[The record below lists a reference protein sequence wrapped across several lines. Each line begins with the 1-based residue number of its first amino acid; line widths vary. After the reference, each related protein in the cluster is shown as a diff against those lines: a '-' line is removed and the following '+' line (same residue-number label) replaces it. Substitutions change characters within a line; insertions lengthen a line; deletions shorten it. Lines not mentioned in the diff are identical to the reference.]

1 MLENLS
7 AAKIVSLVTS
17 KEIKTTEVVDY
28 YLSQIK
34 KYNPKLNAIVSLK
47 KEEQIKIEANNFKNS
62 SDKIG
67 LIPGMPLAIKDITD
81 AKGFPTTFG
90 LPEYKNNIASKNSI
104 LVERLINQ
112 GAIIIGKTNTPE
124 LAVGGHTM
132 NKIFGSTAN
141 AYDTSKSAGGSSG
154 GAATA
159 VAASLVPFADGTD
172 MMGSLR
178 NPPAFSNLYGFR
190 PTPGVIPEDRSDFKK
205 NYPILQSAGCIAK
218 TPNELALFLDAIAG
232 KHGLDPISFDLTSS
246 FRDKEFSDSEFLNL
260 KIAWLG
266 DMQGQY
272 KFESGII
279 ELCENKLQ
287 LLEKNSI
294 KIEYLNPELDTE
306 QLWECFTTLRS
317 KIQYEDYSKMELI
330 SLENLSIPPR
340 WEYDSGKKIKNQD
353 FHKSMI
359 LRGDYTKI
367 INSLF
372 LRFDFLVLPAAQMFP
387 FDKNLPFPKKLGT
400 MEFDTYHRWLEVV
413 ILSSLFS
420 LPTVTVPVGF
430 SETGLPMGMQIIAKK
445 GDDLNLIAFAKR
457 YEELFRFSKFKPKN
471 LD

>member
-47 KEEQIKIEANNFKNS
+47 KDEQIKIEANNFENS

-172 MMGSLR
+172 MM
-178 NPPAFSNLYGFR
+178 
-190 PTPGVIPEDRSDFKK
+190 
-205 NYPILQSAGCIAK
+205 
-218 TPNELALFLDAIAG
+218 
-232 KHGLDPISFDLTSS
+232 
-246 FRDKEFSDSEFLNL
+246 
-260 KIAWLG
+260 
-266 DMQGQY
+266 
-272 KFESGII
+272 
-279 ELCENKLQ
+279 
-287 LLEKNSI
+287 
-294 KIEYLNPELDTE
+294 
-306 QLWECFTTLRS
+306 
-317 KIQYEDYSKMELI
+317 
-330 SLENLSIPPR
+330 
-340 WEYDSGKKIKNQD
+340 
-353 FHKSMI
+353 
-359 LRGDYTKI
+359 
-367 INSLF
+367 
-372 LRFDFLVLPAAQMFP
+372 
-387 FDKNLPFPKKLGT
+387 
-400 MEFDTYHRWLEVV
+400 
-413 ILSSLFS
+413 
-420 LPTVTVPVGF
+420 
-430 SETGLPMGMQIIAKK
+430 
-445 GDDLNLIAFAKR
+445 
-457 YEELFRFSKFKPKN
+457 
-471 LD
+471 